1 MSVTVEKRGRRHGW
15 GIKSG
20 QSGRT
25 AHKPGESVMSKV
37 SSKLSIRTVLA
48 SLAVAGSLTIFAQV
62 ANAYTN
68 EQRIACTP
76 DAFRLCSS
84 EIPNVE
90 GVTACMRKQKSSLSA
105 ACKAVFGK

>member
-1 MSVTVEKRGRRHGW
+1 
-15 GIKSG
+15 
-20 QSGRT
+20 
-25 AHKPGESVMSKV
+25 MSKV

-48 SLAVAGSLTIFAQV
+48 SLAVAGSLTIFAQL